1 MNRMKFSIGGCLAI
15 IAVML
20 FACSKNNSGNNNP
33 AASDAFK
40 QRMLLNYC
48 DTLFIPGYT
57 QFNTQVTTLDA
68 AITEFLNDPVQSK
81 LDALRNPFKNTY
93 LAFENISMPYFGPAS
108 ALLLNNT
115 LNSFPS
121 KTADIENAI
130 IAGPGSYNFNQ
141 PLVSDSIQGLPALDY
156 LLFSTNT
163 LQKFQESTSANRK
176 QYVRDIMTKIK
187 TLATSN
193 LTQWNGS
200 YRSAFTGNLQTN
212 VGSPIGYVVN
222 QLAYEMDAMK
232 GPRIGWPFGKRS
244 NGIVFADKCEAY
256 YSGFSGD
263 LATANLTALKK
274 YFTGGT
280 GTGIDDY
287 LVEINRTELKNTV
300 LNQFDVAINAV
311 AAIPAPLSASFS
323 NNAPAVE
330 NAYREVQKLLT
341 YLKTDVA
348 SATAVQITYMDN
360 DGD

>member
-1 MNRMKFSIGGCLAI
+1 MNRTKLTIAGCLAV

-20 FACSKNNSGNNNP
+20 FACSKDKGGTNKP

-48 DTLFIPGYT
+48 DTLFIPGYGE
-57 QFNTQVTTLDA
+57 FNSEVTALDA
-68 AITEFLNDPVQSK
+68 VVTDFLNDPVQSK
-81 LDALRNPFKNTY
+81 LDALRTPFKNTY
-93 LAFENISMPYFGPAS
+93 LAFQNISMPYFGPAS
-108 ALLLNNT
+108 ALLLNST
-115 LNSFPS
+115 VNSFPS
-121 KTADIENAI
+121 KIAEIEGFI
-130 IAGPGSYNFNQ
+130 ITGPGSYNFNQ

-163 LQKFQESTSANRK
+163 LQKFQESNSANRK
-176 QYVRDIMTKIK
+176 QYVKDIMAKIK
-187 TLATSN
+187 TLAAGN
-193 LTQWNGS
+193 LTQWNGN
-200 YRSAFTGNLQTN
+200 YRTAFTSNLQTN

-256 YSGFSGD
+256 YSGLSGE
-263 LATANLTALKK
+263 LAVANLTALKK
-274 YFTGGT
+274 YFTGGN

-287 LVEINRTELKNTV
+287 LAEINRAELKNTV
-300 LNQFDVAINAV
+300 LSQFDVAINAV
-311 AAIPAPLSASFS
+311 AAVPAPLSASFS